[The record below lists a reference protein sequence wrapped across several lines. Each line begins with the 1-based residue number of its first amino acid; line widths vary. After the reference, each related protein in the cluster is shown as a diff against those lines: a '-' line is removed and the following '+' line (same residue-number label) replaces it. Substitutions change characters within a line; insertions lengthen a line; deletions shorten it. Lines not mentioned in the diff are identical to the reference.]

1 MTQPVGLWERL
12 SEVLGWVP
20 PEEEA
25 DEEWDPYGDAEE
37 PGDGWDGKASH
48 TDEQGRFWRGD
59 LRARESRVLSLPKRE
74 GGGTLTEVAVAE
86 PASFDDVQAI
96 ADRLKRNVGL
106 IVNVEYLGRDDARRV
121 VDFLSGTVYALD
133 GEMQQVSAHVV
144 MFVPRHVSIHT
155 LTESS
160 SRSARERKSASS
172 GEEQE
177 KPWS

>member
-1 MTQPVGLWERL
+1 MGLWERL

-20 PEEEA
+20 PEEEGA
-25 DEEWDPYGDAEE
+25 DEEWDGYDAVEE
-37 PGDGWDGKASH
+37 GEEGWEGRPGRS
-48 TDEQGRFWRGD
+48 DEEDRLWRSD
-59 LRARESRVLSLPKRE
+59 LRPRESRVLSLPKRE
-74 GGGTLTEVAVAE
+74 TRGTLTEVAVAE

-106 IVNVEYLGRDDARRV
+106 IVNVEYLGRDEARRV

-155 LTESS
+155 LTEST
-160 SRSARERKSASS
+160 SRSAGRRTQPSPGDEEER
-172 GEEQE
+172 
-177 KPWS
+177 PWS